1 MTTVLRS
8 ASPPS
13 LTLGS
18 GARFNAV
25 KDALSGNKLLQ
36 AKNKAELE
44 KELKK
49 RSKALEKM
57 GEAMITKMSGE
68 QKEAFDKL
76 QAERQAKVDAIMKDS
91 SLSFEEKVK
100 KIQAVD
106 DSISASLAD
115 LQTEVLS
122 F

>member
-1 MTTVLRS
+1 M
-8 ASPPS
+8 
-13 LTLGS
+13 
-18 GARFNAV
+18 
-25 KDALSGNKLLQ
+25 SGNELLQ

-49 RSKALEKM
+49 RSQALEKM